1 LLARALRIALSDCA
15 LTSDLR
21 VERRRDGAIVVRV
34 ASCDADGRPLPDAVF
49 SFREGDS
56 QYAKWEREL
65 LEHKVVP
72 R

>member
-1 LLARALRIALSDCA
+1 
-15 LTSDLR
+15 LR
-21 VERRRDGAIVVRV
+21 VERRRDGANVVRV

-65 LEHKVVP
+65 RQHKVVP